1 MFKTFRKNI
10 VMLLI
15 TFIFFTI
22 IFNMN
27 SLKIVRADILN
38 SVIEN
43 KETKDNLDNSNYLI
57 IDENTSIDNKKEVL
71 NGEKAKNTDQTIQEI
86 NKEERDEDVGN
97 SSEDNLEE
105 NIESDKNINTE
116 SSINIDSA
124 NKSENENS
132 QSISS
137 ENSRSLISGGNI
149 VGYQAHV
156 SNIGWQEWVSN
167 GLTAGTTGKSLPIE
181 ALNIK
186 LEGLQEGVSLNYRSH
201 ISKIGWQEWKS
212 NGELAGTTG
221 KAKPIEAIE
230 IKLVEKQNISELKYQ
245 THVSNEG
252 WTDWSLDGVT
262 SGSTIDTQVEA
273 FKLILNKGQES
284 IIRYRSYIR
293 NTGWQEWKS
302 SGEISGTEG
311 RNLPIEQI
319 EIALNNAPDRYTIE
333 YRIRTKNT
341 GWNEWKQDGQT
352 ASSNGDIITGIQVK
366 IKDNNSIPYVS
377 YQTHVRDIG
386 WQEWVSNSEVAGT
399 TGRSKPIEA
408 IQIKQEVPI
417 KGYKLKYRVHI
428 RDIGW
433 QEWKSEGEVAGTTG
447 QSKPIEAIEI
457 KFDEDNLRTIV
468 IDPGHNFGGDDGAYA
483 THYGT
488 TYIER
493 DINMQIAMKLK
504 NTLESKG
511 FNIVLTR
518 NPNERE
524 TIDMR
529 KSLEKRVNIANSSDA
544 ELFIS
549 IHQNASTYAEAKGVE
564 VYYSSAK
571 PNNGNANSNKIDIS
585 RQLAEN
591 ISRSLSSYIGSNN
604 RGAKDDDFYVVKNTI
619 MASVLIEC
627 GFITNYEE
635 VKKLVDLGN
644 QQKMAEVIAD
654 EVIKLIN

>member
-201 ISKIGWQEWKS
+201 ISKIGWQ
-212 NGELAGTTG
+212 
-221 KAKPIEAIE
+221 
-230 IKLVEKQNISELKYQ
+230 
-245 THVSNEG
+245 
-252 WTDWSLDGVT
+252 
-262 SGSTIDTQVEA
+262 
-273 FKLILNKGQES
+273 
-284 IIRYRSYIR
+284 
-293 NTGWQEWKS
+293 
-302 SGEISGTEG
+302 
-311 RNLPIEQI
+311 
-319 EIALNNAPDRYTIE
+319 
-333 YRIRTKNT
+333 
-341 GWNEWKQDGQT
+341 
-352 ASSNGDIITGIQVK
+352 
-366 IKDNNSIPYVS
+366 
-377 YQTHVRDIG
+377 
-386 WQEWVSNSEVAGT
+386 
-399 TGRSKPIEA
+399 
-408 IQIKQEVPI
+408 
-417 KGYKLKYRVHI
+417 
-428 RDIGW
+428 
-433 QEWKSEGEVAGTTG
+433 
-447 QSKPIEAIEI
+447 
-457 KFDEDNLRTIV
+457 
-468 IDPGHNFGGDDGAYA
+468 
-483 THYGT
+483 
-488 TYIER
+488 
-493 DINMQIAMKLK
+493 
-504 NTLESKG
+504 
-511 FNIVLTR
+511 
-518 NPNERE
+518 
-524 TIDMR
+524 
-529 KSLEKRVNIANSSDA
+529 
-544 ELFIS
+544 
-549 IHQNASTYAEAKGVE
+549 
-564 VYYSSAK
+564 
-571 PNNGNANSNKIDIS
+571 
-585 RQLAEN
+585 
-591 ISRSLSSYIGSNN
+591 
-604 RGAKDDDFYVVKNTI
+604 
-619 MASVLIEC
+619 
-627 GFITNYEE
+627 
-635 VKKLVDLGN
+635 
-644 QQKMAEVIAD
+644 
-654 EVIKLIN
+654 